1 MGKIKNISQ
10 KLFLLV
16 LIVAGALVLVHYLVF
31 PQYITSAMWIVPAY
45 YVLLYFVAFTF
56 VLVSDLSMRLLLQ
69 RLMVFKTV
77 KLLVT
82 MAAMLLSV
90 YIFSDEAKSLLIAF
104 LVYYLLMMIPETLYT
119 IYMKK
124 DNN

>member
-16 LIVAGALVLVHYLVF
+16 LIVADALVLVHYLVF
-31 PQYITSAMWIVPAY
+31 PQYITPAMWIVPAY

>member
-31 PQYITSAMWIVPAY
+31 PQYVTPAMWIVPAY

-90 YIFSDEAKSLLIAF
+90 YLFSDEAKSLLIAF

>member
-31 PQYITSAMWIVPAY
+31 SQYITPAMWIVPAY

>member
-31 PQYITSAMWIVPAY
+31 PQYITPAMWIVPAY

>member
-10 KLFLLV
+10 KLFLMV

-31 PQYITSAMWIVPAY
+31 PQYITPAMWIVPAY

>member
-16 LIVAGALVLVHYLVF
+16 LIVAGALVLMHYLVF
-31 PQYITSAMWIVPAY
+31 PQYITPAMWIVPAY

>member
-31 PQYITSAMWIVPAY
+31 PQYITPVMWIVPAY

>member
-31 PQYITSAMWIVPAY
+31 PQYVTPAMWIVPAY